1 MNVSTIGLDLAKNV
15 FQVHGVDEQG
25 KVLVRR
31 QLRRQEM
38 LKFFGKLQSC
48 VVGMEACASANYWGR
63 ELAKLGHTVR
73 LIPPS
78 RVKPFVKW
86 GKKNDAVDAEAICE
100 AVQRP
105 NMQFVPIK
113 TVEQQSAMMLHRVR
127 HLLVRQRTMLI
138 NALRAHMA
146 ELGISA
152 AKGDAGAAALISFV
166 TNEKEARIPDLVRR
180 ALQPV
185 VTQIAALNEQAAA
198 LERQIIA
205 WHRGNT
211 ASRLLATIPQIGPII
226 ASAIVATV
234 GDASRFKS
242 GRQFAA
248 WIGLVPIQNSSGG
261 KERLGGIT
269 KAGDKY
275 LRQLLVLAATG
286 MTGKARAGKD
296 VGQWYAQLLDRKP
309 PKVAAVALANK
320 LARTAWAMLVTG
332 ECYRAAAASDE
343 SAAPI
348 AVDTPFAPVAA

>member
-1 MNVSTIGLDLAKNV
+1 
-15 FQVHGVDEQG
+15 
-25 KVLVRR
+25 
-31 QLRRQEM
+31 
-38 LKFFGKLQSC
+38 
-48 VVGMEACASANYWGR
+48 
-63 ELAKLGHTVR
+63 
-73 LIPPS
+73 
-78 RVKPFVKW
+78 
-86 GKKNDAVDAEAICE
+86 
-100 AVQRP
+100 
-105 NMQFVPIK
+105 
-113 TVEQQSAMMLHRVR
+113 
-127 HLLVRQRTMLI
+127 
-138 NALRAHMA
+138 
-146 ELGISA
+146 
-152 AKGDAGAAALISFV
+152 
-166 TNEKEARIPDLVRR
+166 
-180 ALQPV
+180 LQPV